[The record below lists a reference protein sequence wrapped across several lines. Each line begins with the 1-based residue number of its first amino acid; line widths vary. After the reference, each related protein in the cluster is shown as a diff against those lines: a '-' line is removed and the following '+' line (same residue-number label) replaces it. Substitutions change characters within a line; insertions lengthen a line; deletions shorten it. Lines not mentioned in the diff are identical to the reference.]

1 MKSRQESKLSMYLA
15 VNDYLTTNAAVVN
28 PLPNYSG
35 YSAAFWCAIGQI
47 QSNSEQQMFDKS
59 GLKANKDQLKETL
72 CMLVSDSSRK
82 LQAYARYANNQLLLS
97 ETRFTE
103 SELDKAADNVLRD
116 YAQGIYDRAQSNL
129 TALTAYGITAATQ
142 AALQNTINGYV
153 AAIPKPRVGRTETKQ
168 STQQLAAAF
177 ADADSALESI
187 DATVEIVKLLQPNFY
202 NGYKSVRK
210 LISTGRSKLAVKGL
224 VTDLLSGEPLK
235 KAVLTFATDGNGLM
249 VQSATTGTPPN
260 PLLVKK
266 SANKGGFIVKSLPAG
281 SYTVSCSKSG
291 YAGQTATLTVA
302 EGELSDLRM
311 QLAKS

>member
-35 YSAAFWCAIGQI
+35 YSAAFWCAIGLI

-59 GLKANKDQLKETL
+59 GLKVNKDQLRSTVG
-72 CMLVSDSSRK
+72 MLAMDASRK

-97 ETRFTE
+97 ETKYAE
-103 SELDKAADNVLRD
+103 SDLKNANDHELRDMVQGLYDKA
-116 YAQGIYDRAQSNL
+116 QGNL
-129 TALTAYGITAATQ
+129 AALTAYGITDATQ
-142 AALQNTINGYV
+142 SALLNAINGYV

-235 KAVLTFATDGNGLM
+235 KAILTFAADGNGS
-249 VQSATTGTPPN
+249 VAKSATSGTPPN

-266 SANKGGFIVKSLPAG
+266 TADKGGFVVKSLPAG
-281 SYTVSCSKSG
+281 SYTVSCSKPG

-302 EGELSDLRM
+302 DGELSDLRM

>member
-59 GLKANKDQLKETL
+59 GLKANKEQLKETL

-142 AALQNTINGYV
+142 AALQNTIKGYV
-153 AAIPKPRVGRTETKQ
+153 SAIPKPRVGRTETKQ

-177 ADADSALESI
+177 AAADSALKNI
-187 DATVEIVKLLQPNFY
+187 DVTVEIVKLLQPNFY

-210 LISTGRSKLAVKGL
+210 LILTGRSKLAVKGL
-224 VTDLLSGEPLK
+224 VTDLVSGEPLK
-235 KAVLTFATDGNGLM
+235 KAILSFAPDGNGLM
-249 VQSATTGTPPN
+249 AKSAAPDATPSPV
-260 PLLVKK
+260 LVKK
-266 SANKGGFIVKSLPAG
+266 TADKGGFIVKSLPSG
-281 SYTVSCSKSG
+281 SYSVSCSKSG
-291 YAGQTATLTVA
+291 YAEQTATLTVA
-302 EGELSDLRM
+302 DGELSVLKL
-311 QLAKS
+311 QLSKN

>member
-1 MKSRQESKLSMYLA
+1 MYLA
-15 VNDYLTTNAAVVN
+15 VNDYLTSNAAVVN

-35 YSAAFWCAIGQI
+35 YAAAFLGAIVQV
-47 QSNSEQQMFDKS
+47 QTHSEQQMFDKS
-59 GLKANKDQLKETL
+59 GLKVHKDQLKETL

-97 ETRFTE
+97 ETRITE
-103 SELDKAADNVLRD
+103 SKLDKAADNVRRN

-129 TALTAYGITAATQ
+129 TALSAYGITAATQ

-153 AAIPKPRVGRTETKQ
+153 SAIPKPRVGRTETKQ
-168 STQQLAAAF
+168 STQQLAGAF
-177 ADADSALESI
+177 AAAESALKNI
-187 DATVEIVKLLQPNFY
+187 DVTMEIVKLTQPNFY
-202 NGYKSVRK
+202 NGYKSVRR
-210 LISTGRSKLAVKGL
+210 LITTGRSKLAVKGL

-235 KAVLTFATDGNGLM
+235 KAILTFAADGNGWM
-249 VQSATTGTPPN
+249 AKSVTPGATLG

-266 SANKGGFIVKSLPAG
+266 TAKKGGFIVKSLPAG

-291 YAGQTATLTVA
+291 YAGQTAMLTVA
-302 EGELSDLRM
+302 DGELSDLRM